1 MVKACPNGQ
10 AFISIPGDYMKVTLI
25 TGASGGLGK
34 AFAKIYAENGN
45 NLLLVSTSNDKL
57 AKLKD
62 EIEKEYNVTADYIAA
77 DLSEKNECAKVFSFV
92 KEKGYFVNNLVN
104 AAGFGDRT
112 DFKEMDID
120 LQMKMVAVNC
130 SALLYFTRVFIDDM
144 LKNNEGHIIN
154 VGSLAGFVPGPY
166 MCTYHASKAFV
177 LNLGESIAHE
187 IRKTKV
193 KILTLCPGP
202 FESGFV
208 AKAKNDWT
216 FKKIKPV
223 SAEKVAKFAYKKSI
237 KGKRIAIVGFGNKI
251 TAFAPRF
258 FSRKFVAA
266 VSAGTLKKGD

>member
-1 MVKACPNGQ
+1 MN
-10 AFISIPGDYMKVTLI
+10 ITLI
-25 TGASGGLGK
+25 TGATGGLGK
-34 AFAKIYAENGN
+34 AFAELYAKDKN
-45 NLLLVSTSNDKL
+45 NLLLCSTSPDKL
-57 AKLKD
+57 DALKNN
-62 EIEKEYNVTADYIAA
+62 IEQKHGVFVDCICA
-77 DLSEKNECAKVFSFV
+77 DLSDVNECKKVYNYA

-104 AAGFGDRT
+104 GAGFGDRT
-112 DFKEMDID
+112 DFKDMDVD
-120 LQMKMVAVNC
+120 LQLKMVSVNC
-130 SALLYFTRVFIDDM
+130 SALLYFTRVFLDDM
-144 LKNNEGHIIN
+144 LKHNEGHIIN

-193 KILTLCPGP
+193 KLLTLCPGP

-223 SAEKVAKFAYKKSI
+223 SAEKVAKYAYKKSLQ
-237 KGKRIAIVGFGNKI
+237 GKRIAIVGFGNKI

-258 FSRKFVAA
+258 FSRKFVATI
-266 VSAGTLKKGD
+266 SAGTLKKGD